1 VIDEAPDGS
10 EKCKD
15 RGEHFNI
22 IARFSHT
29 SAADAKLMNWSASS
43 LPNAINEDLTV
54 ALRSEPFLFATDY
67 PHGSPGG
74 RMTLKDVALL
84 AAHPKISDGDKE
96 KMRTHSSGQ
105 V

>member
-1 VIDEAPDGS
+1 MKRPTVRKSVKIKEERFS
-10 EKCKD
+10 
-15 RGEHFNI
+15 I

-29 SAADAKLMNWSASS
+29 PAADAKLMNWSASS

-54 ALRSEPFLFATDY
+54 APRSEPSLFATDY
-67 PHGSPGG
+67 PHDGPGG

-84 AAHPKISDGDKE
+84 VAHPKISDGDKE

>member
-1 VIDEAPDGS
+1 VINEAPDGS

-15 RGEHFNI
+15 QGGTFQHHSSFLAYSCRRRELI
-22 IARFSHT
+22 
-29 SAADAKLMNWSASS
+29 NWSASS

-54 ALRSEPFLFATDY
+54 APRSEPSLFATDY
-67 PHGSPGG
+67 PHDGPGG

-96 KMRTHSSGQ
+96 KMRAQFSGQ